1 MFKNHKVTCVI
12 TNFPVNILNILRIN
26 TRHITILQMRLARN
40 SNFLVHLESVLQRA
54 IPLNSAR

>member
-26 TRHITILQMRLARN
+26 IRHITILQMRLARN
-40 SNFLVHLESVLQRA
+40 SNFLVHLESVLQ
-54 IPLNSAR
+54 PGHPPQLS